1 MNTKSHLQKQ
11 IGLLAAAAALSLALL
26 AGGTG
31 ISLAA
36 GDDSPAEQVT
46 TPPSTPLPGQIQLPT
61 ATPTLVGGPTATP
74 TRTPT
79 LVPVMAE
86 TIGDPTNLRSG
97 PGLDFEIVGTVEI
110 GTMLPIVGRSV
121 LLPWV
126 VVEWPDGP
134 DGRAWVF
141 EQLIVVRGDITTVP
155 VVEPPAAPTA
165 NPTQLV
171 LEATATILIQTPGA
185 VQTATAQAFAVPT
198 GVFTQTPQPGLA
210 PGGVLPTFTP
220 PEPYAQPSIILPQ
233 QEASTPTGGVPPAA
247 VIIVLGAMGFLA
259 LVLGLLRR
267 L

>member
-1 MNTKSHLQKQ
+1 MDTRNHLQRQ
-11 IGLLAAAAALSLALL
+11 IGLLAVAAALCLALL
-26 AGGTG
+26 AGGAGT
-31 ISLAA
+31 SLAA
-36 GDDSPAEQVT
+36 EDSSPAKQAT
-46 TPPSTPLPGQIQLPT
+46 TPPPTPSPGQIQLPT
-61 ATPTLVGGPTATP
+61 ATPTVVGGPTATP

-121 LLPWV
+121 LLPWL

-171 LEATATILIQTPGA
+171 LQATATILIQTPGA
-185 VQTATAQAFAVPT
+185 VQTATAQAFVVPT
-198 GVFTQTPQPGLA
+198 GVFTQTPQPGLE

-220 PEPYAQPSIILPQ
+220 PQPYVQPSVILPQ
-233 QEASTPTGGVPPAA
+233 QVASAPSRGIPPAA
-247 VIIVLGAMGFLA
+247 LIIVLGAMGFLSV
-259 LVLGLLRR
+259 VLGLLRR